1 MIIDM
6 RTLKKNAL
14 KRSFNRGFTLFE
26 LMMLV
31 SIISIVTTMAVP
43 QLRQSMAGYRLL
55 SSANLVATELNS
67 GRTMAI
73 SRASVHQVTLDSVN
87 NTIQITDLND
97 ANNAPRIEKFLD
109 SGITFTSVPTPT
121 ILFYGRG
128 LARGETIEIQNEY
141 GASKFITVTASG
153 KVTIG

>member
-1 MIIDM
+1 M

-14 KRSFNRGFTLFE
+14 KRLSKRGFSLFE

-31 SIISIVTTMAVP
+31 SVISIITTMAVP
-43 QLRQSMAGYRLL
+43 QLKQSMADYRLV
-55 SSANLVATELNS
+55 SSANLVAIELNS

-73 SRASVHQVTLDSVN
+73 SRASVHQVTLDAVN

-97 ANNAPRIEKFLD
+97 ANNAPRIEKSLD
-109 SGITFTSVPTPT
+109 SGIIFSNVPNPT

-128 LARGETIEIQNEY
+128 LARGETIEIQNEF
-141 GASKFITVTASG
+141 GASKSITVTASG

>member
-1 MIIDM
+1 M
-6 RTLKKNAL
+6 RTLRKNAL
-14 KRSFNRGFTLFE
+14 KRSSNRGFTLFE

-31 SIISIVTTMAVP
+31 SVISIITTMAVP
-43 QLRQSMAGYRLL
+43 QLRHSMADYRLV
-55 SSANLVATELNS
+55 SSANLVAIELNS

-73 SRASVHQVTLDSVN
+73 SRASVHQVTLDAVN

-97 ANNAPRIEKFLD
+97 ANNAPRIAKFLD
-109 SGITFTSVPTPT
+109 SGITFSSVPNPT

-128 LARGETIEIQNEY
+128 LARGQTIEIQNEF
-141 GASKFITVTASG
+141 GTSKSITVTASG

>member
-1 MIIDM
+1 M

-31 SIISIVTTMAVP
+31 SVISIITTMAVP
-43 QLRQSMAGYRLL
+43 QLRQSMADYRLV
-55 SSANLVATELNS
+55 SSANLLAIELNS
-67 GRTMAI
+67 GRAMAI
-73 SRASVHQVTLDSVN
+73 SRASVHQVTLDAVN

-97 ANNAPRIEKFLD
+97 ANNAPRMEKFLD
-109 SGITFTSVPTPT
+109 SGITFSSVPDPT

-128 LARGETIEIQNEY
+128 LARGETIEIQNEF
-141 GASKFITVTASG
+141 GTSKSITVTASG

>member
-31 SIISIVTTMAVP
+31 SVISIVTTMAVP

-55 SSANLVATELNS
+55 SSANLLATELNS
-67 GRTMAI
+67 GRAMAI
-73 SRASVHQVTLDSVN
+73 SRASVHQVTLDAVN

-109 SGITFTSVPTPT
+109 SGITFNNVPGSA

-141 GASKFITVTASG
+141 GVSKSITVTASG

>member
-1 MIIDM
+1 M

-14 KRSFNRGFTLFE
+14 KRSSNRGFTLFE

-67 GRTMAI
+67 GRAMAI

-109 SGITFTSVPTPT
+109 SGITFTSVPTPA

>member
-1 MIIDM
+1 M

-14 KRSFNRGFTLFE
+14 KRSSNRGFTLFE

-31 SIISIVTTMAVP
+31 SVISIVTTMAVP
-43 QLRQSMAGYRLL
+43 QLRQSMADYRLV
-55 SSANLVATELNS
+55 SCANLVAIELNS
-67 GRTMAI
+67 GRAMAI
-73 SRASVHQVTLDSVN
+73 SRASVHQVTLDTVN

-97 ANNAPRIEKFLD
+97 ANNAPRMEKFLD
-109 SGITFTSVPTPT
+109 PGITFSSVPNPT

-141 GASKFITVTASG
+141 GNSKSITVTASG